1 MLATFNINKKIAPFN
16 KLITIDGDKSLS
28 IRWALLASQAIGTSK
43 AYKLLQSED
52 VLNTLKCLKKLG
64 IKIKLKNDYCEII
77 GRGLNG
83 YKYKDN
89 LSLDAGNSGTLGR
102 LILGLLVHAKKK
114 IKLTGDRSLS
124 KRDFSRV
131 TEPLSKFNAKFY
143 FKKKNKLPLSILGS
157 KFVKPINYH
166 EDKGSAQCKS
176 SVMLAALN
184 TSGETN
190 IRAKNICKANKLKK
204 KIDVSAAYLVNRY
217 NCSEIEILKFINDF
231 RSAGC
236 NLLRFTFAQPPRGK
250 VDQNL
255 DTVPNKQECEDYTRL
270 LEKIVKNEDSDE
282 CKILFVDADKENDFF
297 RKPRTLPCVARFIYP
312 TVGFD
317 GKLYHCSQSAAPNF
331 KEIELGNLANN
342 SFRDL
347 YYNYDVSDFKNYF
360 INLGKKMNKVG
371 CRCDRK
377 EHTVNT
383 KIQKSNFLK

>member
-1 MLATFNINKKIAPFN
+1 MNNINSSNTNDLLKKEVSLVDKYKFSNRYVSSVDELKKQIINKTIIPHQVEFQPGPQSKKICWLSCPYCYGDSAEDNGDRLSGDRLVQIIEEVSKMGVKKVIFAGWATDPLNSKHIDIMLEAAVNNNLIFGFN
-16 KLITIDGDKSLS
+16 TKPIKVSDSFLKSLHSPKVKKDSYMSLS
-28 IRWALLASQAIGTSK
+28 IDAGSNEVFNKVHGMSVK
-43 AYKLLQSED
+43 APLYD
-52 VLNTLKCLKKLG
+52 RCLK
-64 IKIKLKNDYCEII
+64 
-77 GRGLNG
+77 
-83 YKYKDN
+83 
-89 LSLDAGNSGTLGR
+89 
-102 LILGLLVHAKKK
+102 
-114 IKLTGDRSLS
+114 
-124 KRDFSRV
+124 
-131 TEPLSKFNAKFY
+131 
-143 FKKKNKLPLSILGS
+143 
-157 KFVKPINYH
+157 
-166 EDKGSAQCKS
+166 
-176 SVMLAALN
+176 N
-184 TSGETN
+184 T
-190 IRAKNICKANKLKK
+190 KNICKANKLKK